1 MFDAFQHVEDPS
13 GYCMLLC
20 AVAVPGQVWMVPRKQ
35 SRGVVVVAVA
45 VVVVVCVW
53 CVCVCVCGGGGVGRK
68 YVGCFA
74 ICENI
79 VWCSCNAQEMI
90 ER

>member
-35 SRGVVVVAVA
+35 SRGVVVVVA
-45 VVVVVCVW
+45 VVVGAR
-53 CVCVCVCGGGGVGRK
+53 GGGGAGGGGRAGAAPK
-68 YVGCFA
+68 DVRCFA
-74 ICENI
+74 FCENI
-79 VWCSCNAQEMI
+79 V
-90 ER
+90 